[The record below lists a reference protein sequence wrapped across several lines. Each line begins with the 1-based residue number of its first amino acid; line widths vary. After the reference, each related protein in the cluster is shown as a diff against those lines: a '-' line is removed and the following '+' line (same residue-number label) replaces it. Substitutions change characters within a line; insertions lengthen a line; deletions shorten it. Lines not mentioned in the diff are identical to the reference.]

1 MESNQQALTTVL
13 LAGGN
18 SYMRVSRLRQLMAE
32 KRVAGV
38 LITSPENRRYL
49 SGFTGSAGVL
59 IITAHRQAI
68 ATDFRY
74 YEQAGV
80 ECPDWELFEVSPD
93 FDGKIPDVLREL
105 ELGGQPVG
113 FEAAQVPVDQW
124 RRWQSALDEHTPL
137 VETTN
142 LVETLRLSKN
152 PSELRA
158 IRQSVALAD
167 QALDHIYGWMRP
179 GITERQ
185 VAWELESAMRSRGA
199 SAVAFEVIVASGP
212 NGALPH
218 ARSGDRV
225 IQAGE
230 PVVLDLG
237 CVVEGYCSDA
247 TRTVCLGRPSDD
259 RYMELWNLV
268 LKAQQAAES
277 GIKAGITGMEGDRL
291 AREVIAAAGYGEHF
305 GHGLGH
311 GVGLAIHE
319 DPRLSITY
327 SDPLPA
333 GSVVTVEPGIYLAGW
348 GGVRTEDMVVVR
360 EERVEVL
367 TNAAKIP
374 IL

>member
-1 MESNQQALTTVL
+1 
-13 LAGGN
+13 
-18 SYMRVSRLRQLMAE
+18 MRVSRLRQLMAE

-59 IITAHRQAI
+59 IVTALRQAI

-80 ECPDWELFEVSPD
+80 ECPDWELLKTSPD
-93 FDGKIPDVLREL
+93 FDSKIPDVLG
-105 ELGGQPVG
+105 ELGLGEQTIG
-113 FEAAQVPVDQW
+113 FEAAQVPVDRW
-124 RRWQSALDEHTPL
+124 RCWQAALDEHTPL
-137 VETTN
+137 IETTN
-142 LVETLRLSKN
+142 MVETLRRSKDEG
-152 PSELRA
+152 ELQDIKWA
-158 IRQSVALAD
+158 VALAD
-167 QALDHIYGWMRP
+167 QALDHIYGWIRP
-179 GITERQ
+179 GVTEKQ

-199 SAVAFEVIVASGP
+199 SAIAFEVIVASGP
-212 NGALPH
+212 NAALPH

-247 TRTVCLGRPSDD
+247 TRTVCLGRPADE
-259 RYMELWNLV
+259 RYLELWNLV
-268 LKAQQAAES
+268 LQAQQAAES

-319 DPRLSITY
+319 DPRLSVTY

-360 EERVEVL
+360 EEGVEVL
-367 TNAAKIP
+367 TSAAKIP

>member
-1 MESNQQALTTVL
+1 
-13 LAGGN
+13 
-18 SYMRVSRLRQLMAE
+18 MRVSRLRQLMAE

-59 IITAHRQAI
+59 IVTALRQAI

-80 ECPDWELFEVSPD
+80 ECPDWELLKTSPD
-93 FDGKIPDVLREL
+93 FDSKIPDVLG
-105 ELGGQPVG
+105 ELGLGEQTIG
-113 FEAAQVPVDQW
+113 FEAAQVPVDRW
-124 RRWQSALDEHTPL
+124 RCWQSALDEHTPL
-137 VETTN
+137 IETTN
-142 LVETLRLSKN
+142 MVETLRRSKDEG
-152 PSELRA
+152 ELQDIKWA
-158 IRQSVALAD
+158 VALAD
-167 QALDHIYGWMRP
+167 QALDHIYGWIRP
-179 GITERQ
+179 GVTEKQ

-199 SAVAFEVIVASGP
+199 SAIAFEVIVASGP
-212 NGALPH
+212 NAALPH

-259 RYMELWNLV
+259 RYLELWNLV
-268 LKAQQAAES
+268 LQAQQAAES

-319 DPRLSITY
+319 DPRLSVTY

-360 EERVEVL
+360 EEGVEVL
-367 TNAAKIP
+367 TSAAKIP